1 MPLLN
6 GYSGTVQKGGS
17 RMKAFEY
24 VDFYETAAAFD
35 EDEKQIRD
43 SVRAFVNTECM
54 PIIADCFDR
63 GEFPMDLI
71 PRMSEMG
78 LFGVHVEGY
87 GCKKRSHLAY
97 GLICQE
103 LGRCDSGL
111 RAMFSVQ
118 NSLVM
123 FPIYEFGSDSQR
135 GTWLPKLA
143 NAEAIGCFGLS
154 EPEYGS
160 NPAGMITTARKTNGH
175 YVLNG

>member
-1 MPLLN
+1 
-6 GYSGTVQKGGS
+6 
-17 RMKAFEY
+17 
-24 VDFYETAAAFD
+24 
-35 EDEKQIRD
+35 
-43 SVRAFVNTECM
+43 
-54 PIIADCFDR
+54 
-63 GEFPMDLI
+63 MDLI

-78 LFGVHVEGY
+78 LFGIHVEGH
-87 GCKKRSHLAY
+87 GCQKRSHLAY

-135 GTWLPKLA
+135 ETWLPKLA
-143 NAEAIGCFGLS
+143 SAEAIGCFGLS

-160 NPAGMITTARKTNGH
+160 NPAGMTTTARKTKGH
-175 YVLNG
+175 YVLNGKKMWITNGTIADVAVIWAKLDGDIRGFLVETGTPGFRANPIQRKFSYRT